1 MTTSLLA
8 PAQWAQTEFAL
19 AELGDQRRTR
29 RLVQMARCLA
39 QTPTGTLPQAFP
51 VWKDLKAAYRF
62 LDHLEFG
69 PSEIQ
74 QVHRQQTLEACRQ
87 PGEYLLIE
95 DTTELDYSSHRRTE
109 QLGFIGNGRGRG
121 LLLHSTLAVRVEAWN
136 LDPEPEGVALGLLE
150 HKSWI
155 RPQRRLRP
163 QPWRQRMARPRE
175 SDRWAKVLDQLGSP
189 APGCQWIYLA
199 DREADFY
206 EPMQRCQRNGVDF
219 IIRGFRDHK
228 LTGGQE
234 HLLAALEQASEAG
247 TMKVALRGRQGEAA
261 REATVSLRTCRVK
274 WQGPWR
280 PQGMQKDVEFNV
292 VEARETAPPPGAEG
306 LRWILLTSLP
316 CQRLAE
322 LKRVV
327 ARYAMRWWIEQYHK
341 ALKSGAGVEE
351 SQLEKGF
358 RIENLLAV
366 LAILAVRLV
375 NTQWLARNRPDE
387 PVEVQSFGASALEI
401 LSAKYETPKAGWT
414 NRTVLI
420 AVAKLGGFLARKH
433 DGLPG
438 WQTIWRGWSK
448 LMSMCDGLDILREK
462 AKRCG

>member
-163 QPWRQRMARPRE
+163 QP
-175 SDRWAKVLDQLGSP
+175 
-189 APGCQWIYLA
+189 
-199 DREADFY
+199 
-206 EPMQRCQRNGVDF
+206 
-219 IIRGFRDHK
+219 
-228 LTGGQE
+228 
-234 HLLAALEQASEAG
+234 
-247 TMKVALRGRQGEAA
+247 
-261 REATVSLRTCRVK
+261 
-274 WQGPWR
+274 
-280 PQGMQKDVEFNV
+280 
-292 VEARETAPPPGAEG
+292 
-306 LRWILLTSLP
+306 
-316 CQRLAE
+316 
-322 LKRVV
+322 
-327 ARYAMRWWIEQYHK
+327 
-341 ALKSGAGVEE
+341 
-351 SQLEKGF
+351 
-358 RIENLLAV
+358 
-366 LAILAVRLV
+366 
-375 NTQWLARNRPDE
+375 
-387 PVEVQSFGASALEI
+387 
-401 LSAKYETPKAGWT
+401 
-414 NRTVLI
+414 
-420 AVAKLGGFLARKH
+420 
-433 DGLPG
+433 
-438 WQTIWRGWSK
+438 
-448 LMSMCDGLDILREK
+448 
-462 AKRCG
+462 